1 MTPQISRNILWP
13 LPFCSIR
20 TQTQKTRSKF
30 EKIRPPEW
38 DTKKKS
44 KSLLSLLS
52 WQCQPSNLHYFPK
65 LKKLNPPLSVLW
77 MSLSFHALC
86 DLAASPVLLSKAPS
100 YPTSPSAGSA
110 LQKPPCA
117 ERTPVLLGE
126 KPTLH
131 LPSSPGFSIWSGVSQ
146 PQQGGLSP
154 CCPIP
159 KLWKN
164 TIYSIQTIL
173 EKIQIE
179 VLCYLPVMLLQC
191 FLWFFSQ
198 SGNVGDGYKRQMCPA
213 VMLAPLQQERE
224 SGQEWKRDRISEAKR
239 ACFQPLQ
246 DIFFIKSPTLTHSMN
261 HMNTRLHLFL
271 Y

>member
-52 WQCQPSNLHYFPK
+52 WQCQSSNFHYFPK

-86 DLAASPVLLSKAPS
+86 DLAASPVLLSRAPS
-100 YPTSPSAGSA
+100 CPASPSAGSA

-126 KPTLH
+126 KPTL
-131 LPSSPGFSIWSGVSQ
+131 
-146 PQQGGLSP
+146 
-154 CCPIP
+154 C
-159 KLWKN
+159 
-164 TIYSIQTIL
+164 
-173 EKIQIE
+173 
-179 VLCYLPVMLLQC
+179 
-191 FLWFFSQ
+191 
-198 SGNVGDGYKRQMCPA
+198 
-213 VMLAPLQQERE
+213 
-224 SGQEWKRDRISEAKR
+224 ISR
-239 ACFQPLQ
+239 PLQ
-246 DIFFIKSPTLTHSMN
+246 DFQSDLVCHS
-261 HMNTRLHLFL
+261 HSKAVFL
-271 Y
+271 PAVQFLSSGKIQSIASRQY